1 MTRVGIIGA
10 GSVGGA
16 LAGAFV
22 RAGHDVVV
30 GVRDP
35 RGVRHA
41 GVRQAG
47 AQLADPPFAA
57 RGAEVV
63 VLAVPWSAAR
73 DAVRALGHLGDRVLV
88 DATNPLLPRLAGLAS
103 AGGRS
108 GAEQVAGWAA
118 GGRVVKAFNVVGS
131 EVMADAAFDGG
142 RPVLPVAGD
151 DADAKAAV
159 IALGE
164 DVGFEGVDAGPLAAA
179 RDLEHLALLWIRL
192 AVLHGQGRGIAFAL
206 LRR

>member
-1 MTRVGIIGA
+1 MTRIAIIGA
-10 GSVGGA
+10 GNVGSA
-16 LAGAFV
+16 LAGATV

-41 GVRQAG
+41 AVRQAG
-47 AQLADPPFAA
+47 AELADPATAA
-57 RGAEVV
+57 RGAELV

-73 DAVRALGHLGDRVLV
+73 DAVRSLGHIGSRVLI

-103 AGGRS
+103 TGGRS

-118 GGRVVKAFNVVGS
+118 GGRVVKAFNAVGA
-131 EVMADAAFDGG
+131 EVMGDAAFDGG

-159 IALGE
+159 LALGE
-164 DVGFEGVDAGPLAAA
+164 DLGFEGVDAGPLAAA
-179 RDLEHLALLWIRL
+179 RDLEHLAFVWIRL
-192 AVLHGQGRGIAFAL
+192 AVLQGQGRGIAFGL